1 KKGAQHLGTP
11 GTWPRDVDTAM
22 AAVDRLITRVL
33 LAEKPTEREQVALFF
48 PHAQYLVP
56 QQAGMTGRGE
66 AARLVRLLGWAQ
78 NPYIKRVNLAMCL
91 IAERLSEVHPA
102 LVQNPHVATI
112 EIPLPDLDLRRT
124 YITSQLPPDV
134 PPGEGLTME
143 GLAKLSGGLNLVN
156 LSVALSR
163 SEDGTRRLDLPR
175 FRELKKS
182 RIGRNVRAA
191 VRSA

>member
-1 KKGAQHLGTP
+1 APEEGTAKFCSLVEFLARSVFGSWDMVFSYDLGQGLKVEAGPNSARLQEMLKKGAQHLGTP

-33 LAEKPTEREQVALFF
+33 LAEKPTEREQVALCF

-91 IAERLSEVHPA
+91 IA
-102 LVQNPHVATI
+102 
-112 EIPLPDLDLRRT
+112 
-124 YITSQLPPDV
+124 
-134 PPGEGLTME
+134 
-143 GLAKLSGGLNLVN
+143 
-156 LSVALSR
+156 
-163 SEDGTRRLDLPR
+163 
-175 FRELKKS
+175 
-182 RIGRNVRAA
+182 
-191 VRSA
+191 